1 MAAEYVDSYSASHVF
16 MYLPCLVFVQVRAD
30 VSVFEFNIRFAG
42 GILSAY
48 ALSGDEVRQHSLLIG
63 VEV

>member
-1 MAAEYVDSYSASHVF
+1 MHLCAIF
-16 MYLPCLVFVQVRAD
+16 LQVRAD

-48 ALSGDEVRQHSLLIG
+48 ALSGDDVRNILRELVCVCVCVCVCVVTTPHELTD
-63 VEV
+63 